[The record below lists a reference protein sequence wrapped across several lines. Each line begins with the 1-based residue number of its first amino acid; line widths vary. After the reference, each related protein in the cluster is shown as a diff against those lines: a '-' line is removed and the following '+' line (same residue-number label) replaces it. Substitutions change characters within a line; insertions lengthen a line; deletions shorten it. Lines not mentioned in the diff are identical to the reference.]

1 MILKRKTKQKTTALL
16 LAVVGVFVNFNIFAG
31 QSVFAQQNTS
41 ADYSEYIS
49 LYAESEYSVGD
60 VVCKLDAA
68 VLDTQA
74 LEFEA
79 NVEKSAFYGIGM
91 SYKAAESQMSDISI
105 GLMIDGEYPYFRAE
119 NLSFPRMWCN
129 ESDERYYTA
138 TGNEFAPQQILYPG
152 FYYNEAIDETAKDGE
167 RVKVYLSEGKHRISI
182 VPNKGM
188 ISIEYVTFYAL
199 APGKTYMAPEN
210 ETQLYHGSPV
220 VIEGEDAAIKSSYFL
235 TGKSDAA
242 SMLVTP
248 HSAEKSLINYIGGG
262 NWKTVGDTLIWNT
275 PELEAGYYQLGF
287 SYRQNSVIGSKSYR
301 TLMIDGEV
309 PFEEAKTVGFAYGDD
324 WQQEFYSD
332 QNDTPY
338 LTFFSKGSHEIA
350 LRVTNGNI
358 SRVRSLLTDA
368 AAEMGTLYIDITK
381 ITGEHVD
388 IYRDYDL
395 FHHIV
400 NMQERLE
407 SIRSSLEESGRLL
420 LEVTGETSGSNYSV
434 IKNMIEVISQMLD
447 NKYEAHTYKDYY
459 YSNYC
464 SVSSVLQELRYMPLD
479 IDKIALTAAGEKAP
493 FEKPGI
499 LKRAAF
505 SIKRFIVSFTRDYQS
520 VSSSEETNQKAVN
533 IWVSWGRDQAQ
544 VLNSLIEKSFTPQT
558 GIPVNVKLV
567 NASVIQATLSGNAP
581 DCYLQMVRSEPVNL
595 AMRNI
600 LYDLTQFEDCDGVL
614 KRFQKGAD
622 IPYRY
627 KGRLYA
633 LPDTQT
639 FFAMF
644 YRKDILDTY
653 GLEVPKTW
661 DEFDLTS
668 KLLMRNN
675 MSVFLPNYV
684 ATDAAQ
690 TSAGVGANNI
700 YPSLLLQNKVPLYAE
715 DGQKTNLLSADAME
729 VFEKWTDYYRKM
741 KLPVTLDF
749 YNRFRTGTTPIGID
763 SYTLYTTL
771 KAAAAEIDGLWDVT
785 SIPGTLQPDGSI
797 AHTSSGGGT
806 GASILKSSKN
816 STGAW
821 EFLKWWTQAETQ
833 ITYSNGLESILGP
846 TGRVGVS
853 NVEAIKGLSWD
864 DDALERL
871 LTVWSEVEEIP
882 EYPGSYYVSRS
893 VYQAFWNVIN
903 DNRNTKDML
912 MKFGKEADDEI
923 ARKWKQYANR

>member
-1 MILKRKTKQKTTALL
+1 MVLKRKTKQKFMALL
-16 LAVVGVFVNFNIFAG
+16 LAAACIFSNQG
-31 QSVFAQQNTS
+31 VFAQQNAPEEYS
-41 ADYSEYIS
+41 AYVSR
-49 LYAESEYSVGD
+49 YAESAYSTRD
-60 VVCKLDAA
+60 IVCKLDEA
-68 VLDTQA
+68 VLDTQV
-74 LEFEA
+74 LEFEVD
-79 NVEKSAFYGIGM
+79 VEESAFYGVGM
-91 SYKAAESQMSDISI
+91 SYKAMESRMSAISI
-105 GLMIDGEYPYFRAE
+105 GLMIDGAYPYARAE
-119 NLSFPRMWCN
+119 SLAFPRMWCN
-129 ESDERYYTA
+129 ESDERHYTT
-138 TGNEFAPQQILYPG
+138 TGDEFAPPQVLYPG

-167 RVKVYLSEGKHRISI
+167 RVTVYLAEGTHRVSI
-182 VPNKGM
+182 VPNNDV
-188 ISIEYVTFYAL
+188 ISIEYITFYAL
-199 APGKTYMAPEN
+199 APGQTYTAPEN
-210 ETQLYHGSPV
+210 KSELYQGRPIL
-220 VIEGEDAAIKSSYFL
+220 IEGEAAALKSSYFL
-235 TGKSDAA
+235 VGKSDAA

-248 HSAEKSLINYIGGG
+248 HSAEKSLLNYIGGG

-287 SYRQNSVIGSKSYR
+287 SYRQNSVIGGKSYR
-301 TLMIDGEV
+301 TLMIDGKV
-309 PFEEAKTVGFAYGDD
+309 PFEEAEAVGFAYGDD

-332 QNDTPY
+332 ENGTPY
-338 LTFFSKGSHEIA
+338 LTFLSKGRHEIA
-350 LRVTNGNI
+350 LRVTNGGI
-358 SRVRSLLTDA
+358 GQVRALLTDA
-368 AAEMGTLYIDITK
+368 VAEMGSLYIDMTK
-381 ITGEHVD
+381 ITGETVD

-395 FHHIV
+395 FRHIGD
-400 NMQERLE
+400 MQERLE
-407 SIRSSLEESGRLL
+407 NIRSSLEESGKLL
-420 LEVTGETSGSNYSV
+420 LAITGETSGSNYSV
-434 IKNMIEVISQMLD
+434 MKNMAEVINQMLD
-447 NKYEAHTYKDYY
+447 NRYEAHKYKNYY

-479 IDKIALTAAGEKAP
+479 IDKIALTAAGEKTP
-493 FEKPGI
+493 FEKPGL
-499 LKRAAF
+499 LKQAVF
-505 SIKRFIVSFTRDYQS
+505 SAKRFIVSFTRDYQS
-520 VSSSEETNQKAVN
+520 VSAAGETGENAVN

-544 VLNSLIEKSFTPQT
+544 VLSSLIERSFTPQT

-581 DCYLQMVRSEPVNL
+581 DCFLQMVRSEPVNL

-600 LYDLTQFEDCDGVL
+600 LYDLTQFEDCDEVL
-614 KRFQKGAD
+614 TRFQKGAD

-627 KGRLYA
+627 KDKLFA

-653 GLEVPKTW
+653 GLAVPRTW
-661 DEFDLTS
+661 EEFDLAA

-675 MSVFLPNYV
+675 MSVSLPNYV

-749 YNRFRTGTTPIGID
+749 YNRFRTGTTPIGIA

-771 KAAAAEIDGLWDVT
+771 KATAAEIDGLWDIT
-785 SIPGTLQPDGSI
+785 SIPGTLQQDGSI

-806 GASILKSSKN
+806 GATILKSSKN
-816 STGAW
+816 PEGAW
-821 EFLKWWTQAETQ
+821 AFLKWWTQAETQ
-833 ITYSNGLESILGP
+833 TAYSNGLESILGP
-846 TGRVGVS
+846 TGRIGVS
-853 NVEAIKGLSWD
+853 NMEAMQGLSWD

-871 LTVWSEVEEIP
+871 LMVWSEVEEIP